1 MKENIKLSLFADDII
16 VYVERINKKLLE
28 LKTDYSK
35 IAEYKVNVQKSI
47 AFLYTSN
54 EQVGFTIKNTIP
66 FALAPKKKR
75 SALV

>member
-47 AFLYTSN
+47 AFLYTNN
-54 EQVGFTIKNTIP
+54 EQSKIEI
-66 FALAPKKKR
+66 
-75 SALV
+75 